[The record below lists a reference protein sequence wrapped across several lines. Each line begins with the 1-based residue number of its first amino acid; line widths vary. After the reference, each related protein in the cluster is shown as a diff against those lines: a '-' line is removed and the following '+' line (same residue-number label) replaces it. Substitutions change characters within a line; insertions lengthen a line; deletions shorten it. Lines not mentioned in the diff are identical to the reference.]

1 MPEVPKNAKAPKDRK
16 PKVVEEPKLLPEET
30 PGWDLMQDMANIPV
44 WDQTPLINL
53 LQSAF
58 EDADGG
64 KTDEEIDAM
73 TKEEWELYQAKASAK
88 EKSFDVNIIG
98 ELAKGIMPYAKD
110 EAAYIK
116 FVSGPGAM
124 ERAMTLAMAW
134 VGQMGESGSS
144 DAS

>member
-1 MPEVPKNAKAPKDRK
+1 MPTPKKPADRK
-16 PKVVEEPKLLPEET
+16 PKAVEEPKLLPEET
-30 PGWDLMQDMANIPV
+30 PGWDLMKDMSDIPV
-44 WDQTPLINL
+44 WDQTPLIQL

-58 EDADGG
+58 DDAD
-64 KTDEEIDAM
+64 KKSDEEIDAM
-73 TKEEWELYQAKASAK
+73 TKEEWELYQAKEGVK

-110 EAAYIK
+110 QAAYTK

-144 DAS
+144 AAS